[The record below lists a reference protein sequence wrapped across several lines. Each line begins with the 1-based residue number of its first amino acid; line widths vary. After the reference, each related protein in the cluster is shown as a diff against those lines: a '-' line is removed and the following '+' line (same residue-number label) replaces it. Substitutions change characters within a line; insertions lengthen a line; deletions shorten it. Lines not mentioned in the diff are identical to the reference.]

1 MGTEI
6 LKSIQRPTL
15 LVDMQKARRNIAVMK
30 AKADAQQVRLRPHFK
45 THQSARIGE
54 LFRETGIEAITVSSV
69 KMAEYFAQAGWRDI
83 LIAFPVNWREMDTI
97 NRLAAKYTLAVLV
110 DDISSVEFL
119 SQNVRHP
126 LGVWVKIDTGLHRAG
141 IWWEEKENILA
152 LVRAIRNAPA
162 LRYRGILTHA
172 GHTYQASSAV
182 EVRERAEISQQAM
195 LAVKAY
201 LVEHE
206 CPAGLVSI
214 GDTPGCRLM
223 DNFIGVD
230 EIRPGNFVFFDLEQ
244 WHLGAC
250 GDEEIA
256 VALACPVVSK
266 NMARHELVL
275 YGGAI
280 QFAKETLN
288 MDGCPVY
295 GLMTEFKDGTFGNIR
310 TDCKL
315 TKTTQEHGI
324 LQVPEKSFDQYQIGD
339 VVLVTPVH
347 SCLMVQAM
355 GEYVTIQNGEFVST
369 MVQQVP
375 IRRRS

>member
-6 LKSIQRPTL
+6 LKNIQRPTL
-15 LVDMQKARRNIAVMK
+15 LVDLQKARRNIAVMK
-30 AKADAQQVRLRPHFK
+30 AKADAQQVSLRPHFK

-54 LFRETGIEAITVSSV
+54 LFRETGVEAITVSSV
-69 KMAEYFAQAGWRDI
+69 KMAEYFAQAGWQDI

-119 SQNVRHP
+119 SQNVRQP
-126 LGVWVKIDTGLHRAG
+126 LGVWVKIDTGLHRVG
-141 IWWEEKENILA
+141 IWWEEKEDILA

-182 EVRERAEISQQAM
+182 QVRERAEISKQAM
-195 LAVKAY
+195 LSVKAY
-201 LVEHE
+201 LAEHE

-223 DNFIGVD
+223 DDFAGVD

-244 WHLGAC
+244 WHLGVC
-250 GDEEIA
+250 EDEEIA

-266 NMARHELVL
+266 NTARHELVL

-288 MDGCPVY
+288 MAGCPVY
-295 GLMTEFKDGTFGNIR
+295 GLMTEFEDGVFGNIR

-324 LQVPEKSFDQYQIGD
+324 LQVPEKVFNQYQIGD
-339 VVLVTPVH
+339 VVLVAPVH

-355 GEYVTIQNGEFVST
+355 GEYVNIHNGELVST
-369 MVQQVP
+369 MVQQAP